1 MIKTWVSIPKGKNGQ
16 VKYIEKANFSLEIL
30 KHINTEPRGG
40 FLCKVYCSLRE
51 ELKWVLMSI

>member
-51 ELKWVLMSI
+51 ELK